1 MRYDTPVYFQRIKSE
16 FDTATGNT
24 GISMLSEAKRYAAI
38 TDTGTD
44 TLQLLYGDIKQGAL
58 TIRLQ
63 RPYDAAFDRL
73 MIGGKF
79 YRVDRSSLRKKVF
92 FVSEVQ

>member
-1 MRYDTPVYFQRIKSE
+1 MRYATPIYFQQIKSE

-24 GISMLSEAKRYAAI
+24 GISMLLEVKRMASV
-38 TDTGTD
+38 TDTGTQ
-44 TLQLLYGDIKQGAL
+44 TLQLMYGDIRQGAL

-63 RPYDAAFDRL
+63 RPYKGEYSRIL
-73 MIGGKF
+73 IGGKF
-79 YRVDRSSLRKKVF
+79 YRVDKTTLGGRVL